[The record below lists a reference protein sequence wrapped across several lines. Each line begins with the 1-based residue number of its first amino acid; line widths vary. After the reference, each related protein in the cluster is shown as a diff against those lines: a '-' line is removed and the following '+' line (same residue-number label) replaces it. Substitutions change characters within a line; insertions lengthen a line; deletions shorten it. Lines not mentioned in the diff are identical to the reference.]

1 MKKSSM
7 MKDAVI
13 LCVITLV
20 LGAVLAGV
28 YTLTKGRIE
37 TAQATANNEACEAVI
52 ASGDAVKSTV
62 ATGEAVKFLQTHDL
76 SNQEVKEGEDSGELL
91 STYVDIQEIHPTKDG
106 GYVYLADARK
116 GYGGKISFALG
127 IDKYGATTGI
137 SITSQSETAGL
148 GAKCE
153 DEDFEKRFV
162 DLYNISETDELYAK
176 EAPEEQVLTDNEGRE
191 RHLKTQVQAITGATV
206 TSRAITRAVKGILF
220 YNTYNAELAAKE
232 AANNE

>member
-13 LCVITLV
+13 LCAITLI

-28 YTLTKGRIE
+28 YTLTKKPIE
-37 TAQATANNEACEAVI
+37 DAQAKANNEACEAVV
-52 ASGDAVKSTV
+52 ASGDAVQNTI
-62 ATGEAVKFLQTHDL
+62 ATGDAVKFLQTHDL
-76 SNQEVKEGEDSGELL
+76 SAQEIEEGKTSQDLL
-91 STYVDIQEIHPTKDG
+91 SNYVNIQEIHPTDDG
-106 GYVYLADARK
+106 GYVYLADALK

-153 DEDFEKRFV
+153 DEEFQNRFADV
-162 DLYNISETDELYAK
+162 YNISSTDELYSK
-176 EAPEEQVLTDNEGRE
+176 DAPEEEVISDPEGRE
-191 RHLKTQVQAITGATV
+191 RHLKSKVQAITGATV
-206 TSRAITRAVKGILF
+206 TSRAITRAVKGIIF
-220 YNTYNAELAAKE
+220 YNNYIVEKE
-232 AANNE
+232 ASNNE

>member
-37 TAQATANNEACEAVI
+37 RAQATANNEACEAVI
-52 ASGDAVKSTV
+52 ASGDAVKNTV
-62 ATGEAVKFLQTHDL
+62 ATGEAAKFLQTHDL
-76 SNQEVKEGEDSGELL
+76 SNQEVKEGEASGDLL

>member
-13 LCVITLV
+13 LCAITLI

-28 YTLTKGRIE
+28 YTLTKKPIE
-37 TAQATANNEACEAVI
+37 DAQAKANNEACEAVVV
-52 ASGDAVKSTV
+52 SGDAVQNTV
-62 ATGEAVKFLQTHDL
+62 ATGEAVKYLQTHDL
-76 SNQEVKEGEDSGELL
+76 SDQEIKEGETSQDLL
-91 STYVDIQEIHPTKDG
+91 SNYVDIQEIHPTTAG
-106 GYVYLADARK
+106 GYVYLADALK

-153 DEDFEKRFV
+153 DEEFQKRFIDV
-162 DLYNISETDELYAK
+162 FGISPSSELYSK
-176 EAPEEQVLTDNEGRE
+176 EAPEEEVITDPEDRE
-191 RHLKTQVQAITGATV
+191 RHLKSTVQAITGATV
-206 TSRAITRAVKGILF
+206 TSRAITRAVKGIIF
-220 YNTYNAELAAKE
+220 YHNYSAEKE
-232 AANNE
+232 AGNNE

>member
-13 LCVITLV
+13 LCIITLV

-28 YTLTKGRIE
+28 YTLTKKPIDD
-37 TAQATANNEACEAVI
+37 AQARANNKACEAVI
-52 ASGDAVKSTV
+52 ASGDAVNNTV

-76 SNQEVKEGEDSGELL
+76 SNQEVKEGETSGDLL

-106 GYVYLADARK
+106 GYVYLADALK

-137 SITSQSETAGL
+137 AITSQSETAGL

-153 DEDFEKRFV
+153 EEEFTKRFV
-162 DLYNISETDELYAK
+162 DLYNISETGELYAK

-220 YNTYNAELAAKE
+220 YNTYSIEKAAKGAE
-232 AANNE
+232 NNE

>member
-1 MKKSSM
+1 MKKNSM

-28 YTLTKGRIE
+28 YTLTKQPIDD
-37 TAQATANNEACEAVI
+37 AQARANNKACEAVI
-52 ASGDAVKSTV
+52 ASGDAVQNTI
-62 ATGEAVKFLQTHDL
+62 ATGDAVKFLQSHDL
-76 SNQEVKEGEDSGELL
+76 SNQEVKEGENSEELL
-91 STYVDIQEIHPTKDG
+91 SVYVDIQEIHPTKEG
-106 GYVYLADARK
+106 GFVYLADALK

-127 IDKYGATTGI
+127 VDKYGATTGI
-137 SITSQSETAGL
+137 SITSQTETAGL

-162 DLYNISETDELYAK
+162 DLYNISETEELYAK

-191 RHLKTQVQAITGATV
+191 RHLKTEVQAITGATV

-220 YNTYNAELAAKE
+220 YNTYHAQLLAKE
-232 AANNE
+232 ASGQ